1 MLFYTH
7 KSIIIN
13 FPFFGFMILSVFDV
27 FFNLLTKKRQKK
39 QKLTIH

>member
-13 FPFFGFMILSVFDV
+13 FPFFGFVILSVFDV
-27 FFNLLTKKRQKK
+27 FFNLITKKGQKRK
-39 QKLTIH
+39 KITIH